1 VLVSP
6 MKDMDG
12 LEKGNQY
19 YGYYIMYQMDI
30 CHIMDDPSVKFYK
43 ARVCSS
49 ELCLLEQ
56 ERRQKKE
63 GRREDLR

>member
-1 VLVSP
+1 

-30 CHIMDDPSVKFYK
+30 HRIVDDPSIEFYK
-43 ARVCSS
+43 ARFNI
-49 ELCLLEQ
+49 
-56 ERRQKKE
+56 
-63 GRREDLR
+63 